1 MYGVSARVA
10 GGRGPYLSPSPSS
23 GVLSVL
29 GTEPGG
35 RARRVLKARVR
46 PVSQSSSI
54 IFFLVHQTCP
64 NNS

>member
-1 MYGVSARVA
+1 MPVSSFTKRNELNVNPECREVKGACVYGVSARVA

-35 RARRVLKARVR
+35 RAGG
-46 PVSQSSSI
+46 
-54 IFFLVHQTCP
+54 C
-64 NNS
+64 